1 VLRIGFEMPRKKL
14 SGGLPPEVLAVI
26 SPDLRPC
33 PKFRRANI
41 RQFAK
46 HVSEAKC
53 KQCLKLLSQ
62 WDKEFRMM
70 RFLRQNRN

>member
-1 VLRIGFEMPRKKL
+1 MPRKKP
-14 SGGLPPEVLAVI
+14 SGGLPPEVLAVLRI
-26 SPDLRPC
+26 SPDLQPC
-33 PKFRRANI
+33 SKVRWANF

-46 HVSEAKC
+46 HINDGKC
-53 KQCLKLLSQ
+53 EQCLKLLRQ